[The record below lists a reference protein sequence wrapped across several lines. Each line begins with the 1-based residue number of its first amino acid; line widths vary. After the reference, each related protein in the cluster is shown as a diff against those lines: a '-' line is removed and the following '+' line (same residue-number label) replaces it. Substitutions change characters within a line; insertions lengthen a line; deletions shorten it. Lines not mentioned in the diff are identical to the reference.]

1 MTPASAAVV
10 ANSRIKVLAFIYAW
24 VFGSLVLGRLLLLV
38 SEQRPKN
45 HFWLIGTGCF
55 FPRGMMNSIR
65 SQVSSLVIGGSSQPP
80 LRRKP

>member
-45 HFWLIGTGCF
+45 HFGLIGSCSKAGGGIF
-55 FPRGMMNSIR
+55 RGE
-65 SQVSSLVIGGSSQPP
+65 GGGT
-80 LRRKP
+80 